1 MHRQVCGVLAVG
13 TLVRLKEQYSAHEV
27 VTGWLDKDP
36 RCNPG
41 IVVGSSGWSSD
52 VFWSG
57 VEDVETWNQ
66 RCLEVLS

>member
-1 MHRQVCGVLAVG
+1 VLTVG

-52 VFWSG
+52 IFWSG

>member
-1 MHRQVCGVLAVG
+1 MLAVG

>member
-1 MHRQVCGVLAVG
+1 MLTVG

-66 RCLEVLS
+66 KCLEVLS